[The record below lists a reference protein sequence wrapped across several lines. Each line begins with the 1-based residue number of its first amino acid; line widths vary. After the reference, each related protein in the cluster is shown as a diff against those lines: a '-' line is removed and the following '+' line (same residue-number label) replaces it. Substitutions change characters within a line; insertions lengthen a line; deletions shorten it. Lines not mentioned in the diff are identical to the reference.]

1 MVLFAILISGSFP
14 IGAYISNDIDPIALT
29 FIRFLLASFL
39 LAVFLWRRHMFRR
52 EYFKRPWRYFLLGGS
67 FSVYFIFMFEALKTA
82 SPISTSSIFTL
93 MPFLAVCLDRAFL
106 GLKTKANIVFYLL
119 VGSAGALVIIFQG
132 SLANLMYLN
141 LSYGEF
147 VFFLGTLS
155 HVSYAVFMPKLR
167 SGEPAIFV
175 TFAVMASASIL
186 ILLIFPNRIFQ
197 TDWAG
202 LGWDMYLCIAYLA
215 IFASIFSLTLLT
227 FASSHLASG
236 QLTAYTFSTPFWVT
250 VFQVTV
256 FDQSLLTYL
265 IVGGLMIF
273 LSLVMLLW
281 RAQPRVE
288 QKPQTV

>member
-186 ILLIFPNRIFQ
+186 ILLIFPNRIVQ

-215 IFASIFSLTLLT
+215 IFASIFSFTLLT
-227 FASSHLASG
+227 FASSQLHSG
-236 QLTAYTFSTPFWVT
+236 NMTAYTFMTPFWVT
-250 VFQVTV
+250 LIEFGLSKCVTAKGIGV
-256 FDQSLLTYL
+256 
-265 IVGGLMIF
+265 
-273 LSLVMLLW
+273 
-281 RAQPRVE
+281 
-288 QKPQTV
+288 